1 MKKYVYL
8 EKKHGLL
15 IAHHITATNRLDVK
29 KKTGVCID
37 NIYSQDLL
45 LKVNNWLGKRGKALV
60 FSDKFDVSIKY
71 NNGRIHY
78 FESFVEFRNIVS
90 EYRER

>member
-8 EKKHGLL
+8 EKEDGVL
-15 IAHHITATNRLDVK
+15 IAHHITATNRLEVK
-29 KKTGVCID
+29 EKTGVCID
-37 NIYSQDLL
+37 NIYSKDLL
-45 LKVNNWLGKRGKALV
+45 LKVNNWLAKRGKTLA
-60 FSDKFDVSIKY
+60 FSDKYDVSIKY

-90 EYRER
+90 DYRER